1 MIFLILIQ
9 FYGYLKDK
17 FGEKIIIEKK
27 NLEEETIFSIITNN
41 MIEKDKQYF
50 LDIVQN
56 NPYLIILKNE
66 KSIEINTIYNE
77 KIQNGDI
84 LKIYLSVS
92 GG

>member
-1 MIFLILIQ
+1 MISLILIQ
-9 FYGYLKDK
+9 FYGYLKDR

-27 NLEEETIFSIITNN
+27 NLEEETIFSIVTNN

-66 KSIEINTIYNE
+66 KSIEINSIDNE
-77 KIQNGDI
+77 KIKNGDI

>member
-66 KSIEINTIYNE
+66 KSIEINSIDNE
-77 KIQNGDI
+77 KIKNGDI